1 MTRITKR
8 NQGDEAPKGLS
19 GHLLWCEDWKVHREM
34 TISVNWAGSPDFQ
47 RNLRFQRSWSMGAGC
62 AGGVGQAQL
71 GAHHVHN
78 HATCSIASQG
88 LYEYNQGVVCM
99 IPLMLL

>member
-1 MTRITKR
+1 MKKPLRACLATCFGVRTGKY
-8 NQGDEAPKGLS
+8 
-19 GHLLWCEDWKVHREM
+19 REM
-34 TISVNWAGSPDFQ
+34 TTSVNCAGSPDFQ
-47 RNLRFQRSWSMGAGC
+47 GNLRFQRSWSMGARC

-78 HATCSIASQG
+78 HVTCSLASQG
-88 LYEYNQGVVCM
+88 LYEDNQGIVCM